1 MLRYILSLILVL
13 VSFCQMQ
20 AQEQTQQEPQR
31 RKLVVIDIETK
42 VPMRNV
48 IVSTKDGYRDT
59 TNWRGICYVPA
70 TFDTLTVSK
79 HNYIPERL
87 LTKELKDTTS
97 LIPAGSAI
105 SEVTVWGKNDINQ
118 QIKRG
123 VGYNPLPS
131 PKSGVIGSFDLANIL
146 DRRGRRDRKHLRIVR
161 QKFQEMDTTGD
172 PIVDAYNK
180 AMEEKRLEEEA
191 KGNKEENNTEEKK

>member
-1 MLRYILSLILVL
+1 MLRYILSFLLLLIA
-13 VSFCQMQ
+13 FC
-20 AQEQTQQEPQR
+20 ASAQEPQR
-31 RKLVVIDIETK
+31 RKLVVVDIETK

-48 IVSTKDGYRDT
+48 IVSTKAGYRDT

-70 TFDTLTVSK
+70 EFDTLTVFK
-79 HNYIPERL
+79 HNYIPERIL
-87 LTKELKDTTS
+87 AKELKDTTS

-180 AMEEKRLEEEA
+180 AMEEKRLEDAA

>member
-1 MLRYILSLILVL
+1 MLRYILSLILIL
-13 VSFCQMQ
+13 IAFCQTQ
-20 AQEQTQQEPQR
+20 AQEQTPQEPQR

-59 TNWRGICYVPA
+59 TNWRGVCYVPA
-70 TFDTLTVSK
+70 EFDTLTVFK

-87 LTKELKDTTS
+87 LAKEVKDTTS

-105 SEVTVWGKNDINQ
+105 GEVTVWGKNDINQ
-118 QIKRG
+118 QIKKG

-131 PKSGVIGSFDLANIL
+131 PKSGIIGSFDLANIL

-180 AMEEKRLEEEA
+180 AMEEKRLEEE
-191 KGNKEENNTEEKK
+191 NKESEKATDEKK

>member
-1 MLRYILSLILVL
+1 MLRYILSFIFALTAL
-13 VSFCQMQ
+13 CTT
-20 AQEQTQQEPQR
+20 AQEPQR
-31 RKLVVIDIETK
+31 KKLVVVDIETK
-42 VPMRNV
+42 VPMRGV
-48 IVSTKDGYRDT
+48 IVSTKAGYRDT

-70 TFDTLTVSK
+70 SFDTITVFK

-87 LTKELKDTTS
+87 LAKELKDTTS

-105 SEVTVWGKNDINQ
+105 NEVTVWGKNDINQ
-118 QIKRG
+118 QVKRG

-131 PKSGVIGSFDLANIL
+131 PKSGVLGSFDLANIL
-146 DRRGRRDRKHLRIVR
+146 DRRGRRDRKHLKIVR

-180 AMEEKRLEEEA
+180 AMEAKRLEEET
-191 KGNKEENNTEEKK
+191 KGSQKTTDEKK